1 MHKKHPL
8 YCDILGLYHKELVT
22 YLTLWQTGY
31 VAQWVDALSK
41 TNIGSVSEWCRWKVE
56 QKLKMAM
63 SLLCDVIL
71 SYLREVKTI
80 LHFNFF
86 FFFSSKADSVRTLS
100 FWWLILI
107 YYSNNRLIMKPLT
120 KDHPDGDEL
129 EQHSVKPLSPGT
141 FSFTL
146 PCKTNPRLQ
155 HFV

>member
-1 MHKKHPL
+1 MKKKSQWFPAAADRIARLSQRVDRGLNHNLTVCIKKHPL

-63 SLLCDVIL
+63 SLLCDVIP

-86 FFFSSKADSVRTLS
+86 FFF
-100 FWWLILI
+100 
-107 YYSNNRLIMKPLT
+107 
-120 KDHPDGDEL
+120 
-129 EQHSVKPLSPGT
+129 
-141 FSFTL
+141 
-146 PCKTNPRLQ
+146 
-155 HFV
+155 